1 MNARV
6 RMCIFARVDIIY
18 NIDIE
23 WQPRGRTCVDHYYTL
38 CFVCFVFFFQVP
50 KIAVVGSGGGF
61 RAMVSLSGVFCAL
74 KDMGLLD
81 CVMYTAGL
89 SGSTW

>member
-1 MNARV
+1 MVTWDDLNQDDRYSRA
-6 RMCIFARVDIIY
+6 
-18 NIDIE
+18 
-23 WQPRGRTCVDHYYTL
+23 
-38 CFVCFVFFFQVP
+38 FFFQVP
-50 KIAVVGSGGGF
+50 KIAILGSGGGF

-81 CVMYTAGL
+81 CAMYTAGL

>member
-1 MNARV
+1 MRV
-6 RMCIFARVDIIY
+6 CGCVSLQGSILYITSILSGNLEGALVLITII
-18 NIDIE
+18 
-23 WQPRGRTCVDHYYTL
+23 P
-38 CFVCFVFFFQVP
+38 FVLFVLFFFFQVP

>member
-1 MNARV
+1 MQGSILYITSILSGNLEGALV
-6 RMCIFARVDIIY
+6 LITII
-18 NIDIE
+18 
-23 WQPRGRTCVDHYYTL
+23 P
-38 CFVCFVFFFQVP
+38 FVLFVLFFFFFQVP

>member
-1 MNARV
+1 MRLCRCVSLQGSILYITSILSGNREGALV
-6 RMCIFARVDIIY
+6 LITII
-18 NIDIE
+18 
-23 WQPRGRTCVDHYYTL
+23 P
-38 CFVCFVFFFQVP
+38 FVLFVFFFFQVP

>member
-1 MNARV
+1 MVSVSV
-6 RMCIFARVDIIY
+6 RKC
-18 NIDIE
+18 
-23 WQPRGRTCVDHYYTL
+23 CCC
-38 CFVCFVFFFQVP
+38 CFVRAFHLKVIRKSLYPLFSLFFQVP

>member
-1 MNARV
+1 M
-6 RMCIFARVDIIY
+6 RMFGCVSLQGSILYITSILSGNLEGALVLITII
-18 NIDIE
+18 
-23 WQPRGRTCVDHYYTL
+23 P
-38 CFVCFVFFFQVP
+38 FVLFVFFFQVP

>member
-1 MNARV
+1 MNAHV
-6 RMCIFARVDIIY
+6 RMCMQGSILYITSILSGNLEGALVLITII
-18 NIDIE
+18 
-23 WQPRGRTCVDHYYTL
+23 P
-38 CFVCFVFFFQVP
+38 FVLFVLFFFFQVP

>member
-1 MNARV
+1 M
-6 RMCIFARVDIIY
+6 RMCGCVSLQGSILYITSILSGNLEGAFALITI
-18 NIDIE
+18 
-23 WQPRGRTCVDHYYTL
+23 TL
-38 CFVCFVFFFQVP
+38 CFVCLFFKVP

>member
-1 MNARV
+1 M
-6 RMCIFARVDIIY
+6 RMCGRVSLQGSILYITSILSGNLEGALVLITII
-18 NIDIE
+18 
-23 WQPRGRTCVDHYYTL
+23 P
-38 CFVCFVFFFQVP
+38 FVLFVVFFFQVP